1 MRGNTPRVHIVCCRV
16 EKWFV
21 FILLIVCQKTF
32 VTNAALQP
40 HLKPPLSTTFTV
52 FHLMNLQT
60 PMEVLVIKPIDR
72 IDKRRLRRGRKLR
85 SRRKSEIRSV
95 IGGRR
100 SNTDTSIVSALA
112 ITSTP
117 LSECMSRPLRKVWIV
132 PS

>member
-32 VTNAALQP
+32 VTNAALQS

-52 FHLMNLQT
+52 FHLMSLQT
-60 PMEVLVIKPIDR
+60 PVEVLVIEPIER
-72 IDKRRLRRGRKLR
+72 IDEGRLRRWRKFR
-85 SRRKSEIRSV
+85 GRRKSEIRSV

-100 SNTDTSIVSALA
+100 SNTDTPIVSALA
-112 ITSTP
+112 RWR
-117 LSECMSRPLRKVWIV
+117 SRLLRCRSVCRD
-132 PS
+132 P